1 MKRQESETWG
11 GSGQLRR
18 LWGGASTTGLSS
30 YPSLLETELAGGRS
44 GYAAVSEG
52 DVEPE
57 AITVGVGVDQK
68 TNCVY
73 EPEKTQE
80 YSLSL
85 QELPAVFLAV
95 LVNLFLSL
103 SFGSAFYPS
112 QWEFPPSVSRSI
124 GVQQFLLSTALCQF
138 SMTFFSSF
146 PFAIGMMM
154 VENIPFQIT
163 IALLT
168 IEKQGM
174 GVESFATVF
183 FTNALMSLL
192 VGAAFYACGH
202 CRAGSMLNVIPKSLI
217 LGCIGG
223 IGVFIFKTGVEVS
236 IGETLSLDVVGAKWQ
251 LWAISALFEVLLRLL
266 QRAALSVPWAG
277 AIVPPIYFCSIPVLF
292 YLGLL
297 GLGVP
302 TAVART
308 GGWFFPTDT
317 GSISLTA
324 PLLLLDITK
333 VDWGVVLSAVPTMLA
348 SVVFALLHVPLN
360 VPALKLTSKHAADIN
375 QELVAHGVSN
385 LLSGLL
391 GQQQN
396 YLCYSNSVLYYRCRG
411 KGKVASLLVASLTL
425 LFYGIGPGIV
435 SHVPRC
441 MPGCLLIHI
450 GIDLTRE
457 ALVDSL
463 AGGAFDTLEYLIV
476 VSLTVVIT
484 AWGMTVGLIIGI
496 LAACVVYILQS
507 QYYIPPVRR
516 QTRCTTLRSAAWRS
530 ARASRLLPPL
540 LRRVLWLQ
548 LQGSLFF
555 GNSQI
560 LAVEMENAI
569 ARFNGPP
576 SAIGG
581 AAVEKE
587 KEKEKENLSSELG
600 VNGTGTGTGTGNG
613 LDGAAGYGGNGNG
626 NRSNP
631 SHSPHPHSRSRT
643 VSSSGSSTISVSDS
657 ENRPDHLDG
666 SDRISM
672 VILDFTL
679 VLSIDASAVD
689 VITGLVRLGEQY
701 KCGIVFVRGSP
712 AGFPCASG
720 LSESLRVLSVATA
733 ATAAAT
739 AATPPRGSQS
749 QSQAHPSRQQHPQ
762 QTGSP
767 RSTFIVD
774 DLEAAV
780 RLCEDVLLASF
791 TDIATQDKEAKFRA
805 FLRDSPPH
813 LFQLLHCVPNPRQID
828 KLVRHFTERRVG
840 RGELLWRQGD
850 RSVSAVLLKDGR
862 LRSFTSD
869 EELGLSAEEHI
880 HPGHL
885 VGEFGLIKADTR
897 RCSLKAEEDSTVLEL
912 SEEAWRGMTDEVKL
926 LLATV
931 CILYLDRRTAH
942 VSNFLLH
949 SRSLPV

>member
-18 LWGGASTTGLSS
+18 LWGGSSTTALSS

-44 GYAAVSEG
+44 GYAAVSEV
-52 DVEPE
+52 DFEPEAVRVVEPE
-57 AITVGVGVDQK
+57 NPREEVLEG
-68 TNCVY
+68 
-73 EPEKTQE
+73 

-85 QELPAVFLAV
+85 EELPAILLAV

-112 QWEFPPSVSRSI
+112 QWVFPPSVSRSI
-124 GVQQFLLSTALCQF
+124 GVQQFLLSTAICQF
-138 SMTFFSSF
+138 SMTFLSSF

-174 GVESFATVF
+174 GSPAFATVF
-183 FTNALMSLL
+183 FTNALMSFF
-192 VGAAFYACGH
+192 VGVAFYACGH
-202 CRAGSMLNVIPKSLI
+202 YKAGGMLNMIPKSLI

-223 IGVFIFKTGVEVS
+223 IGVFIFKTGVEVG
-236 IGETLSLDVVGAKWQ
+236 IGETLSLRVVGEKWQ
-251 LWAISALFEVLLRLL
+251 LWAISALFELLLRLL

-292 YLGLL
+292 YLGLF

-302 TAVART
+302 TAAARA
-308 GGWFFPTDT
+308 GGWFFPSDT
-317 GSISLTA
+317 NDEGGSISLTA
-324 PLLLLDITK
+324 PLLLLDVTK
-333 VDWGVVLSAVPTMLA
+333 VDWSVVLSAVPTMLA

-385 LLSGLL
+385 LVSAFL

-411 KGKVASLLVASLTL
+411 RGKVASLIVASLTL
-425 LFYGIGPGIV
+425 LFYAIGPGIV

-441 MPGCLLIHI
+441 MPGCLLMHI

-463 AGGAFDTLEYLIV
+463 TGGSFDTLEYLIV
-476 VSLTVVIT
+476 LSLTIVIT
-484 AWGMTVGLIIGI
+484 AWGMTVGLVIGI

-560 LAVEMENAI
+560 LAVEMEKAI

-576 SAIGG
+576 VGG
-581 AAVEKE
+581 AAAAVEKDKD
-587 KEKEKENLSSELG
+587 KESLSVELG
-600 VNGTGTGTGTGNG
+600 QNENWTGN
-613 LDGAAGYGGNGNG
+613 GNGNG
-626 NRSNP
+626 NRTGSDGGTGYP
-631 SHSPHPHSRSRT
+631 TYSRT
-643 VSSSGSSTISVSDS
+643 VCGSSGIPISAAASVDDHS
-657 ENRPDHLDG
+657 ELEDG

-720 LSESLRVLSVATA
+720 LSESLRLLSVATA
-733 ATAAAT
+733 TAAAAATATAAAT
-739 AATPPRGSQS
+739 PRGS
-749 QSQAHPSRQQHPQ
+749 QSQAHPSRQPSQRRAE
-762 QTGSP
+762 GSP

-780 RLCEDVLLASF
+780 RLCEDVLLASM
-791 TDIATQDKEAKFRA
+791 TDIATQEKEAKFRA

-828 KLVRHFTERRVG
+828 KLVQHFTERRVG
-840 RGELLWRQGD
+840 RGELLWRQGS
-850 RSVSAVLLKDGR
+850 RSASAVLVKEGR

-897 RCSLKAEEDSTVLEL
+897 RCSLQAEEDSTVLEL